1 MSIAED
7 IALDLADLPTAPFDV
22 EGPDFGERELRN
34 QKRSE
39 RGWGATP
46 PRTAVHGI
54 DDASPPMSAPVSH
67 PLLDGS

>member
-22 EGPDFGERELRN
+22 EGPDLGERELRN
-34 QKRSE
+34 QE
-39 RGWGATP
+39 RGGRGRGTIP
-46 PRTAVHGI
+46 PRTTDHGI
-54 DDASPPMSAPVSH
+54 DDASPPMSAPVAH